1 MSGICHSFFQS
12 QNKIKYQI
20 DVIGLSTHLT
30 RQTATMSEG
39 VAEETSCL
47 PGDPLRRPSCK
58 YTNQPTSM
66 AIRNVEHQV
75 SIKQILPFP
84 ATQFRSIA
92 RMNCGVPLRR
102 LSRAEGKMTLG
113 HSKWD
118 PEVAIHPK
126 LHFFVLLSRVA
137 FTLRQRKIKVSPRI
151 W

>member
-1 MSGICHSFFQS
+1 
-12 QNKIKYQI
+12 
-20 DVIGLSTHLT
+20 
-30 RQTATMSEG
+30 MSEG

-66 AIRNVEHQV
+66 AIRNVEQQV

-118 PEVAIHPK
+118 PEVAIQTK
-126 LHFFVLLSRVA
+126 LHFFVLLKLASL
-137 FTLRQRKIKVSPRI
+137 F
-151 W
+151 